1 MNCIRHGYVII
12 YKIIIAMELTLK
24 TEFNLNYV

>member
-1 MNCIRHGYVII
+1 MNYIRHGYVII
-12 YKIIIAMELTLK
+12 HKIIIGMELTLK